1 METKIIE
8 KSLGVSKKVKKG
20 VVIEINL
27 VEDVETFA
35 SIKFS
40 DKIWNNIKEY
50 MFIIEYMDDKL
61 NTNIISAPNIFF
73 VTGQISS
80 GFNGLQTRKFFI

>member
-8 KSLGVSKKVKKG
+8 KSLGVSKKIKKG
-20 VVIEINL
+20 KVIEINL
-27 VEDVETFA
+27 VEDIETFA

-50 MFIIEYMDDKL
+50 I
-61 NTNIISAPNIFF
+61 
-73 VTGQISS
+73 
-80 GFNGLQTRKFFI
+80 